1 MESIISIAEST
12 LRTVTPLLLAALAGL
27 FVERSGIIEI
37 SLEGKMLGAAFI
49 AAVVAHTTGSPWIGV
64 SCAILGALALAMLHG
79 IVVIH
84 YKGDQLI
91 AGVAINFAVAGV
103 TPVLALAWFGDET
116 TTPRLE
122 DAFRLKEIHL
132 PGAEAL
138 SGVPVVGDVYTR
150 LISGHSAITYLAMA
164 IVPLVIWIVYKTRF
178 GLRVRAAGSNP
189 HALDTAGISVA
200 RTRFLALACGGVL
213 CALAG
218 SFISLSSNSGWV
230 QNMTAGKGYLALAAL
245 VFGQWRPVPTVLV
258 CFMFALTD
266 AFQLRLQNV
275 DLPVVGVIPS
285 DFIQM
290 LPYVLTV
297 LLLAGVAG
305 RAKAPKAI
313 GVPFQKSR

>member
-1 MESIISIAEST
+1 MEAFLTIAETT

-37 SLEGKMLGAAFI
+37 SLEGKMLAAAFV
-49 AAVVAHTTGSPWIGV
+49 AAIVAHVTGSPWLGV
-64 SCAILGALALAMLHG
+64 ACAIACTLVIAMLHG
-79 IVVIH
+79 LVVIH
-84 YKGDQLI
+84 YQGDQLI

-116 TTPRLE
+116 TSPRLE
-122 DAFRLKEIHL
+122 DAQRLKEIAL
-132 PGAEAL
+132 PGADAV
-138 SGVPVVGDVYTR
+138 GNVPVLHEVYGR
-150 LISGHSAITYLAMA
+150 LLSGHSAITYLA
-164 IVPLVIWIVYKTRF
+164 IVVVPLVIWIVYKTRF
-178 GLRVRAAGSNP
+178 GLRLRAAGSNP
-189 HALDTAGISVA
+189 HALDTAGVSVG
-200 RTRFLALACGGVL
+200 RTRLLALSCGAVL
-213 CALAG
+213 CGLAG

-275 DLPVVGVIPS
+275 ELPVIGVIPS

-305 RAKAPKAI
+305 RARAPKAI